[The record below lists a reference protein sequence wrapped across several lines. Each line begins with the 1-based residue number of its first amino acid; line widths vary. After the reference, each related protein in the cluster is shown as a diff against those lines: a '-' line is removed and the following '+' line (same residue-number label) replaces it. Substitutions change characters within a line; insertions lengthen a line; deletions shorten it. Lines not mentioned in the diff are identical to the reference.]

1 MSLTPAS
8 NSLFRLAP
16 RRATQL
22 SNDVAIVD
30 DTKPATASRMP
41 AASVDTAAQ
50 NEKHVASGRPRVEVR
65 RDVTDA
71 GSIKVTVITYNDGTS
86 DTLNEMVSQKLAKVP
101 AAPLGKGMTI
111 NQLA

>member
-1 MSLTPAS
+1 M
-8 NSLFRLAP
+8 
-16 RRATQL
+16 
-22 SNDVAIVD
+22 
-30 DTKPATASRMP
+30 
-41 AASVDTAAQ
+41 
-50 NEKHVASGRPRVEVR
+50 
-65 RDVTDA
+65 TDA